1 MELIQNLLQKWKSLW
16 TTQTKKSNWV
26 TIFQSTD
33 EYSVRIHKMKLEAH
47 KIPATIF
54 DQRDSSYNAFGYLYL
69 NVHWQDEQ
77 IALELIEESDE

>member
-1 MELIQNLLQKWKSLW
+1 
-16 TTQTKKSNWV
+16 
-26 TIFQSTD
+26 
-33 EYSVRIHKMKLEAH
+33 MKLEAH
-47 KIPATIF
+47 EIPAAIF